1 MVIIP
6 TASENASLALL
17 PSFAAMASFSVC
29 NLVSVKKQAIKITV
43 RQKAYTGSCRSWGI
57 DKSVIEEPHKWTAH

>member
-17 PSFAAMASFSVC
+17 PSSAAMASFSVC
-29 NLVSVKKQAIKITV
+29 SLVSVKKQAIKISLQQDHADHETLIKV
-43 RQKAYTGSCRSWGI
+43 LL
-57 DKSVIEEPHKWTAH
+57 KSNAKIK